1 MENNN
6 LRTLVTQLDSKA
18 GFSQYLSAMESQFV
32 IKLYKVTEINP
43 QNVIYYGLLYD
54 RQKLTEEVTSSK
66 NFNRC
71 TIFFE
76 SRQNSTHFLFACSV
90 FLYFKPLNLL
100 NKHHSYLFR
109 GRPRFFASMLPTM
122 AFYSRFILI

>member
-43 QNVIYYGLLYD
+43 QNVIELYCNLQKKYYY
-54 RQKLTEEVTSSK
+54 T
-66 NFNRC
+66 N
-71 TIFFE
+71 
-76 SRQNSTHFLFACSV
+76 
-90 FLYFKPLNLL
+90 
-100 NKHHSYLFR
+100 
-109 GRPRFFASMLPTM
+109 
-122 AFYSRFILI
+122 